1 MRMRKF
7 MTEISLSVKNS
18 QEDSFQIKSG
28 HVQLSSERVLIW
40 DDSGP
45 EHYENI
51 LENNNITTLE
61 EIYIN
66 WYKPWI
72 LAKMTLRNALRYP

>member
-1 MRMRKF
+1 MWMRKF

-18 QEDSFQIKSG
+18 QKDSFQIKSG

-51 LENNNITTLE
+51 LEKNNITTLE

-72 LAKMTLRNALRYP
+72 LAKMTLRNALKYP